1 MIKNFLAHITLSMR
15 VKAENKNQAIEEAK
29 IAIASLPIRACFS
42 VTDVIEEA
50 EVAKDIKYSDLF
62 QGIKLYVIY
71 DSLEKKILPS
81 KQKNIFFD
89 ELMKARLSL
98 KYQKRM
104 SGLYEQEKRF
114 KILEVDL
121 SNISKKIVWEEE

>member
-1 MIKNFLAHITLSMR
+1 MIKNFLAHVTLSMR
-15 VKAENKNQAIEEAK
+15 VKAENKNQAIEKSKTALVG
-29 IAIASLPIRACFS
+29 LPIRASFS
-42 VTDVIEEA
+42 VTDAVEEDEVI
-50 EVAKDIKYSDLF
+50 KDTKYSDLF

-104 SGLYEQEKRF
+104 SGLEDEEKRF

-121 SNISKKIVWEEE
+121 SNISKKIV

>member
-1 MIKNFLAHITLSMR
+1 MLKNFLAHVTLSMR
-15 VKAENKNQAIEEAK
+15 VKAENKNQAMEKARID
-29 IAIASLPIRACFS
+29 IAGLPIRACFS
-42 VTDVIEEA
+42 VTDVIEEN
-50 EVAKDIKYSDLF
+50 EIIKDQKYSDLF
-62 QGIKLYVIY
+62 QNIKLYVIY

-104 SGLYEQEKRF
+104 SGLDNQEKRF

-121 SNISKKIVWEEE
+121 SNIYKKIVWEEE